1 MDDNR
6 IFAWDNYDDNP
17 LDAIGVNTIPTQKE
31 ATYAPAAEGELVT
44 DAFDTF
50 MSNGDEYAYPQLA
63 EVAGEKPKVLMFGE
77 GFVAVE
83 SEGDGGSDDDEQTKT
98 AITITAKS
106 GTYTET
112 SEVPTAGDITSDF
125 EDYVTITGKLA
136 SGDAITKVTLTVT
149 GSEGTYTVTPSA
161 AEIGAN
167 TGNYEITYENGTWTH
182 SA

>member
-50 MSNGDEYAYPQLA
+50 MSNGDEYAYPQVA

-83 SEGDGGSDDDEQTKT
+83 SEDDGGSDDDEQTKT

-112 SEVPTAGDITSDF
+112 SQVPTAGDVTESISTYVEVTSG
-125 EDYVTITGKLA
+125 ELA
-136 SGDAITKVTLTVT
+136 SGDAITKVTLAVT
-149 GSEGTYTVTPSA
+149 NSEGTYTVTPSA
-161 AEIGAN
+161 AEIGDN
-167 TGNYEITYENGTWTH
+167 TGNYTITYANGTWT
-182 SA
+182 AA